1 MLGARA
7 QCHGPDRL
15 AAIRPIPNTSS
26 SSSSSSRHLVCTVRL
41 GFIRSPKRCRSLKS
55 LRITCCNSSSRSRSS
70 NADDHHDFD
79 YIQASLL
86 LSETIS
92 HYRMQ
97 RRGFQE
103 ETKWQSSGKMRPF
116 SVRASRQHHFF
127 DTLGRNFVQRFQ
139 SPTIFLKIS
148 CDGDFLLPIVVGEF
162 AIENLIDG
170 QWGDE
175 NGDSPD
181 QFHFMRNLVDKLGYQ
196 VNMVRITERVRNA
209 YFARLYLSKV
219 PGENGF
225 LSVEARPSDA
235 INFAHRCK
243 APIYVNKQIVLTD
256 AVRIS
261 YGMGGGRETKSCYD
275 VSLDSA
281 IEGPDSLIQELG
293 LVKNIN
299 QAIKEER
306 YKDAAIWRDEL
317 FKLRKSIQGP

>member
-1 MLGARA
+1 MLGAGA
-7 QCHGPDRL
+7 QFHVTDRS
-15 AAIRPIPNTSS
+15 AAIHPVPKTSS
-26 SSSSSSRHLVCTVRL
+26 SASSSRHLVFTVRL
-41 GFIRSPKRCRSLKS
+41 GFIRPSKRCRALKS
-55 LRITCCNSSSRSRSS
+55 LRITCNSSSSRSRSS

-79 YIQASLL
+79 HIQASLL

-103 ETKWQSSGKMRPF
+103 ESKWQLS
-116 SVRASRQHHFF
+116 
-127 DTLGRNFVQRFQ
+127 
-139 SPTIFLKIS
+139 
-148 CDGDFLLPIVVGEF
+148 GEF
-162 AIENLIDG
+162 AIENLIDA

-181 QFHFMRNLVDKLGYQ
+181 HFQFLRNLVDKLGYQ
-196 VNMVRITERVRNA
+196 VNMVRITERVRNT
-209 YFARLYLSKV
+209 YFARLYFSK

-225 LSVEARPSDA
+225 LSVDARPSDA

-243 APIYVNKQIVLTD
+243 APIYINKQIVLTD

-261 YGMGGGRETKSCYD
+261 YGMGRVRDTKSCYD

-299 QAIKEER
+299 LAIKEER
-306 YKDAAIWRDEL
+306 YKDAAMWKDEL

>member
-1 MLGARA
+1 MLGAGA
-7 QCHGPDRL
+7 QCRGPDRL

-41 GFIRSPKRCRSLKS
+41 GFNRSPKRCNSLKS
-55 LRITCCNSSSRSRSS
+55 LRIACCNSSSPSRSS
-70 NADDHHDFD
+70 KADDHHDFD

-116 SVRASRQHHFF
+116 PVRASRQHNFF
-127 DTLGRNFVQRFQ
+127 DTLGRNFVHRFQ

-175 NGDSPD
+175 NGDPPD

-196 VNMVRITERVRNA
+196 VNMVRITERVRNN
-209 YFARLYLSKV
+209 YFARLYFSK

-225 LSVEARPSDA
+225 LSVDARPSDA

-256 AVRIS
+256 AVRFS
-261 YGMGGGRETKSCYD
+261 YGMGGGRVTKSCYD

-299 QAIKEER
+299 LAIKEER

>member
-1 MLGARA
+1 MLGAGA
-7 QCHGPDRL
+7 QFHVTDRS
-15 AAIRPIPNTSS
+15 AAIRPDPKTS
-26 SSSSSSRHLVCTVRL
+26 SSSSSSRHLVFTVRL
-41 GFIRSPKRCRSLKS
+41 GFIRPSKRCRALKS
-55 LRITCCNSSSRSRSS
+55 LRITCNSSSSRSRSS

-79 YIQASLL
+79 HIQASLL

-103 ETKWQSSGKMRPF
+103 ESKWQLSGKLRPF
-116 SVRASRQHHFF
+116 SVHASRQQNIL

-139 SPTIFLKIS
+139 TPTIFLKIS

-162 AIENLIDG
+162 AIENLIDA

-175 NGDSPD
+175 NG
-181 QFHFMRNLVDKLGYQ
+181 
-196 VNMVRITERVRNA
+196 VNMVRITERVRNT
-209 YFARLYLSKV
+209 YFARLYFSK

-225 LSVEARPSDA
+225 LSVDVRPSDA

-243 APIYVNKQIVLTD
+243 APIYINKQIVLTD

-261 YGMGGGRETKSCYD
+261 YGMGRVRDTKSCYD

-299 QAIKEER
+299 LAIKEER
-306 YKDAAIWRDEL
+306 YKDAAMWKDEL